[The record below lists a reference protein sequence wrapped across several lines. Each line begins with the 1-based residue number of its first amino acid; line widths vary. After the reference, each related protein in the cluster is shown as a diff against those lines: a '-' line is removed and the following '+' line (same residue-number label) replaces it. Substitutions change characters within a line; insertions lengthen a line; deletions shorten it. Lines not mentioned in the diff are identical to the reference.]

1 MCPKGPNYRECRECR
16 EFRKCGIR
24 PMPVERA
31 NRTVRSSLVS
41 SIYAS
46 HDIHDIHGSPSGNVN
61 FPTSRCLTIRRLT
74 RKRKRAGQIPV
85 APVESAVKRNHHQQI
100 DEPFVV
106 EALLGES

>member
-46 HDIHDIHGSPSGNVN
+46 HDIHGSPSGNVN